1 MLMKFVKHMIKF
13 HGRMM
18 VKIIFCLDMQS

>member
-13 HGRMM
+13 HGRM
-18 VKIIFCLDMQS
+18 VLKIMCCLDMHS